1 MQKVIYIIVLVLS
14 FVSFAQ
20 EKQVKNDTLHSN
32 IPSTELSFS
41 DDDFHYMGNIDLD
54 DVIVLP
60 KLKFTNQNELRE
72 YLILRRKTRKVWPYA
87 SKAATKLDSLQ
98 ARLER
103 MDNKRQRKK
112 YTKLVQSY
120 LEDEFKDELKKLS
133 KTEGQIL
140 MKLLHRQTGTTSF
153 DIVKDLRSG
162 WNAFWYNTTASFFD
176 ISMKEPYDPWNN
188 KEDFYIED
196 ILRRSAQQSTLQL
209 SPPAFPIDYFELTE
223 LWKEQIGIFGNT
235 YPKNENTGEIKDVK
249 GIKKD

>member
-1 MQKVIYIIVLVLS
+1 VKKIIYIFLIVLPLS
-14 FVSFAQ
+14 LYAQ
-20 EKQVKNDTLHSN
+20 ERELLIDSTTSN
-32 IPSTELSFS
+32 STSKELPIS
-41 DDDFHYMGNIDLD
+41 DEGFNFPTNIILD

-60 KLKFTNQNELRE
+60 KLDFTNQDELRE

-87 SKAATKLDSLQ
+87 SQAATKLDSLQ

-112 YTKLVQSY
+112 YTKLVKSY
-120 LEDEFKDELKKLS
+120 LEEEFKDELKKLT

-140 MKLLHRQTGTTSF
+140 MKLLHRQTGATSF
-153 DIVKDLRSG
+153 EIVKDLRSG

-176 ISMKEPYDPWNN
+176 ISMKEPFDPWNS

-196 ILRRSAQQSTLQL
+196 ILRRSAQQSSIEL

-223 LWKEQIGIFGNT
+223 LWKNEIGIFGNKKINDEDQALQ
-235 YPKNENTGEIKDVK
+235 KNK
-249 GIKKD
+249 